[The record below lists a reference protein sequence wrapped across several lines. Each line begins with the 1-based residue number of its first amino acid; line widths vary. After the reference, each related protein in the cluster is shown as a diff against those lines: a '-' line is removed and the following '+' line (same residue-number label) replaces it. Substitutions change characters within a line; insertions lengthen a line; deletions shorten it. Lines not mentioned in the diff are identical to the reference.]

1 MAGESDKTNDKGY
14 FPCPYVAV
22 TFCIKF
28 MSKSGKPERRA
39 KFGACQKLFNN
50 VNKCQIFLTL
60 VSFLLLFIMSARNV
74 VNYSHL
80 DCSRSASTY
89 QDADLGLT
97 GVFSC
102 LVMST

>member
-1 MAGESDKTNDKGY
+1 MAGESDKTNDKGD
-14 FPCPYVAV
+14 FPWPYVAV

-39 KFGACQKLFNN
+39 KFGACQKLFND
-50 VNKCQIFLTL
+50 VNKCQIFSTW
-60 VSFLLLFIMSARNV
+60 FLFFLLFIMSARNV

-97 GVFSC
+97 GVLSC

>member
-60 VSFLLLFIMSARNV
+60 VSFFYYLLCQPEMWLTIHIWIARGQPALIKMLIWV
-74 VNYSHL
+74 
-80 DCSRSASTY
+80 
-89 QDADLGLT
+89 
-97 GVFSC
+97 
-102 LVMST
+102 